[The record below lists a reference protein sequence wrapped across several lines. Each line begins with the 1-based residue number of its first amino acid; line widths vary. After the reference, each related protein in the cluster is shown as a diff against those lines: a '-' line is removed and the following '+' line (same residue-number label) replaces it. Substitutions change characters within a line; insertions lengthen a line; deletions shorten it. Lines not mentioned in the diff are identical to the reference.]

1 MFVRSVFEGSSPL
14 SWPAVYFATTVHGV
28 VHCHD
33 EAILSRNVCSADQSR
48 PNSAINIQVMESN
61 PVVLKKGRSLIV
73 ITVLSLVLF
82 VNSVSTGILTVG
94 IPRIAT
100 DLELSEGLLLW

>member
-1 MFVRSVFEGSSPL
+1 MCRG
-14 SWPAVYFATTVHGV
+14 
-28 VHCHD
+28 D
-33 EAILSRNVCSADQSR
+33 LSRT
-48 PNSAINIQVMESN
+48 NSDMNRQVIESN
-61 PVVLKKGRSLIV
+61 TFALKRGRSFLV

-100 DLELSEGLLLW
+100 DLGLSESLILW

>member
-1 MFVRSVFEGSSPL
+1 MCR
-14 SWPAVYFATTVHGV
+14 A
-28 VHCHD
+28 D
-33 EAILSRNVCSADQSR
+33 LSRT
-48 PNSAINIQVMESN
+48 NSDMNRQVIESN
-61 PVVLKKGRSLIV
+61 TFALKRGRSFLV

-100 DLELSEGLLLW
+100 DLGLSESLILW